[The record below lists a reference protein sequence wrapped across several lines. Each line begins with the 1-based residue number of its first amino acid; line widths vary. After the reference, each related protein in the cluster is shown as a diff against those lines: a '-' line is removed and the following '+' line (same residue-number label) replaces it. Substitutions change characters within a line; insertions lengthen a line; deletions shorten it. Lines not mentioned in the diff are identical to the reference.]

1 MLPFK
6 FQSKDTYRTLTSA
19 PSIWHV
25 CVIVITCL
33 LKFAI
38 EGRRGYTVA
47 LSSHAVHIPTA
58 LSRNGV

>member
-6 FQSKDTYRTLTSA
+6 LQSKDTYRTLTSA
-19 PSIWHV
+19 PSI
-25 CVIVITCL
+25 IVITCL

-47 LSSHAVHIPTA
+47 LSSHAVHISTA